1 MRSLRVNFECRSV
14 TSGPAFRTALLAAML
29 GWIAITPALVAD
41 DATDDQPVA
50 TVVHEEA
57 EVQAESDAPSRGA
70 AVRSGGNADAQ
81 IGFSTPRSVE
91 GTLAETAELQQEGA
105 LSRFRAGKQELEDRT
120 GFAYGFDNQTQYLG
134 TDADKSPSDGFSNVF
149 RIYGTWTASG
159 RGTPN
164 AGALIFKIE
173 DRSAVGSNISTQA
186 LGPSLGYAGVFSSTY
201 SDAGVVLTN
210 LYWRKHFAEGRGGLV
225 IGQVDTYDY
234 VNVNGVS
241 SPWTAFTN
249 LAFEQQP
256 TFAGPSQGLG
266 AAVRWRLTDH
276 WQVLGG
282 FANANGDASEPF
294 ESAKKL
300 FDTGETFKH
309 LAIGWTPTWGGRYD
323 YATQLTVWQID
334 ERKEAGVEGGYG
346 VSFATSAYKDKW
358 RPFLRIGYAHDAGTL
373 LDRAISIGTAY
384 DARGGSDLAGLAVGW
399 GRAPDNSRNQYELE
413 AFYRYG
419 VTDFLQITPEIQ
431 YVVNPAFDP
440 ETDQILVFG
449 VRLRAFF

>member
-1 MRSLRVNFECRSV
+1 MNFKSKIPLLIASL
-14 TSGPAFRTALLAAML
+14 LLAGSTWAQD
-29 GWIAITPALVAD
+29 AD
-41 DATDDQPVA
+41 TQVKPDDGV
-50 TVVHEEA
+50 
-57 EVQAESDAPSRGA
+57 DL
-70 AVRSGGNADAQ
+70 
-81 IGFSTPRSVE
+81 GFSSPRSVE
-91 GTLAETAELQQEGA
+91 GTLAETADAQEKGV
-105 LSRFRAGKQELEDRT
+105 LEKFRARKKSLEVRT
-120 GFAYGFDNQTQYLG
+120 GFSYGFDNNTQYLG
-134 TDADKSPSDGFSNVF
+134 TDSDRSPSDGFSNVF
-149 RIYGTWTASG
+149 RFYGTWSLTG

-164 AGALIFKIE
+164 DGALVFKIE

-186 LGPSLGYAGVFSSTY
+186 LGPSLGYAGVFSSTF

-210 LYWRKHFAEGRGGLV
+210 LYWRQHFANGRGGFV

-249 LAFEQQP
+249 LAFEQQS

-266 AAVRWRLTDH
+266 AAVRWRLTDQ

-294 ESAKKL
+294 ASAKKL

-309 LAIGWTPTWGGRYD
+309 LAIGWAPTWGDRYD
-323 YATQLTVWQID
+323 HASQLTVWQVD

-346 VSFATSAYKDKW
+346 VSFATSLHKANW
-358 RPFLRIGYAHDAGTL
+358 RPFLRIGYANDAGTL
-373 LDRAISIGTAY
+373 VDRAISIGTGY
-384 DARGGSDLAGLAVGW
+384 DTRDGTDMAGLGVGW
-399 GRAPDNSRNQYELE
+399 GRAPDSSRDQYTLE

-419 VTDFLQITPEIQ
+419 LTDFLQVTPEIQ

-440 ETDQILVFG
+440 ETDQILVLG